1 MPRAASRRAPGI
13 DGVPS
18 LSEAALR
25 RLEREDDEHEH
36 ALPQSLP
43 SDGSGVAC
51 DPQGLAG
58 ALACLTFPAPLHTPP
73 IAYALSQ
80 MMAIFLILLL
90 GTVSLAPSTS
100 F

>member
-58 ALACLTFPAPLHTPP
+58 ALACLTA
-73 IAYALSQ
+73 
-80 MMAIFLILLL
+80 
-90 GTVSLAPSTS
+90 
-100 F
+100 